1 MIFSLSWSLLF
12 LLKAQTYSALFHG
25 IQQQR
30 EQQLSELRHRH
41 GDGYSSPSSTYISD
55 DDDDNNDEQR
65 RHCSVTAASDLD
77 LDLVHCADLGRFR
90 SATVDG
96 VSHT

>member
-1 MIFSLSWSLLF
+1 VFL

-30 EQQLSELRHRH
+30 EQHLSQLRHHR

-55 DDDDNNDEQR
+55 DDDDDNDGQR
-65 RHCSVTAASDLD
+65 RHCSVTAPSDLD
-77 LDLVHCADLGRFR
+77 LDLVHCADLGRLR
-90 SATVDG
+90 PVALDG
-96 VSHT
+96 VSHA